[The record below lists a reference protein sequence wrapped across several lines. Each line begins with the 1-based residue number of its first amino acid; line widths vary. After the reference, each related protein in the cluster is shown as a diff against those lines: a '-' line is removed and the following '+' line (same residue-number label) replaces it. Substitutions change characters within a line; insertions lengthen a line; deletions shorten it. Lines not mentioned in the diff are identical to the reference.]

1 MIIRQFNFF
10 HIFTKEETFDRN
22 IIGLMYC
29 VSFNFSNKN
38 DFPHER
44 KSNLCR
50 YQTDS
55 GFLVATTNQ
64 QLNSLTSVT
73 APVSHSVYLCPR
85 KALKQIL
92 LFATLATF
100 PVLFTSAFN
109 IWLIGRE
116 FPVTWL
122 DTFFPINLRM
132 MLPNSFIA
140 VSIRS
145 VNVLCYVAQL
155 RRIQRRKIFRQ
166 FQHLE

>member
-22 IIGLMYC
+22 IIGLMYY
-29 VSFNFSNKN
+29 VSFNFSNRN
-38 DFPHER
+38 YFPHER

-85 KALKQIL
+85 KALNQIL
-92 LFATLATF
+92 LFATL
-100 PVLFTSAFN
+100 
-109 IWLIGRE
+109 
-116 FPVTWL
+116 
-122 DTFFPINLRM
+122 NL
-132 MLPNSFIA
+132 SGFIY
-140 VSIRS
+140 VSIQYLIDRS
-145 VNVLCYVAQL
+145 
-155 RRIQRRKIFRQ
+155 RIPTDLTRHILPHKS
-166 FQHLE
+166 EDDVT